1 MKLFF
6 WKKKKDNSL
15 EKTLSEVNHQ
25 DSSNKELEQSIKPQV
40 SQSGSSIVNP
50 KDKRYSVL
58 AMKEWSDKK
67 LSPVAWA
74 RIILRIFSI
83 LRDNGYSFGEIHNP
97 TPSTTVDYNVYLLIK
112 ESMKDI
118 YKQDYNKI

>member
-25 DSSNKELEQSIKPQV
+25 DSSNKELEQSIKPQG
-40 SQSGSSIVNP
+40 SQSSSSIVNP
-50 KDKRYSVL
+50 RDKRYSVL
-58 AMKEWSDKK
+58 AMKEWSDEK

-97 TPSTTVDYNVYLLIK
+97 TTSTTVDYNVYLLIK